1 MQFKLFGCVEPSELW
16 RASTLASRHKVP
28 TPFYVVLFKRR
39 KKSPLISTFARL
51 TIETIRG
58 NFKCFKNK
66 RKEKV
71 FCFFVF
77 LNKHWRDESDV
88 CWSRSRSTRR
98 LRPPKLNVLDFPSHN
113 QRAADGVFIYFSS
126 SFFLFIQFSP
136 GWICWP
142 TCSPSAA
149 IVRDHWYKIQNI

>member
-1 MQFKLFGCVEPSELW
+1 MSKYGKSRNHFSWNSNLLANHFFFLPSRYLGLSVYICCAHTWLAVIFCRCNFKNCLDASNQVNFGGRQLSH
-16 RASTLASRHKVP
+16 RDTKVP

-77 LNKHWRDESDV
+77 LNKH
-88 CWSRSRSTRR
+88 
-98 LRPPKLNVLDFPSHN
+98 
-113 QRAADGVFIYFSS
+113 
-126 SFFLFIQFSP
+126 
-136 GWICWP
+136 
-142 TCSPSAA
+142 
-149 IVRDHWYKIQNI
+149 